1 MAPTDV
7 KRLLKVLW
15 VSYYMSD
22 LGIALAKA
30 SCLLFY
36 ARIFTI
42 RSWWFQYGLWLG
54 HTLNFLW
61 LLTCVARC
69 LLFCDPVDKYWDIE
83 KPGFCRRPDA
93 LYIANAVASVVID
106 IYILLLP
113 LPIIAGLSM
122 KLGRKLFVSGVF
134 VCGYP

>member
-1 MAPTDV
+1 MAPTDI

-22 LGIALAKA
+22 LGIALAKT

-36 ARIFTI
+36 ARIFPI
-42 RSWWFQYGLWLG
+42 QSRWFRYGLWLG

-61 LLTCVARC
+61 WLTSIARC
-69 LLFCDPVDKYWDIE
+69 LLFCDPVDRYWDTE
-83 KPGFCRRPDA
+83 KPGFCRRPNA
-93 LYIANAVASVVID
+93 LYIGNAIPSVVID

-113 LPIIAGLSM
+113 LPIIAGLSI
-122 KLGRKLFVSGVF
+122 KLGRKLFVLGVF